1 MKLHILKNF
10 IICLIKKNLRFCK
23 FSFNWERNRAKL
35 YKKVNANKKDDTIKN
50 AKVTALD
57 NQKREDLDALE
68 SLKCKEKKSKQR
80 KFMKDVDERLTD
92 VYKKQNVKNVSDFDK
107 INSKSIESI
116 VVKKNSTVK
125 VTTRFMHGK
134 MFMFSKVSVKSF
146 VYNIT
151 DAFYFLI
158 RK

>member
-35 YKKVNANKKDDTIKN
+35 YKKVNANKKDDTIK
-50 AKVTALD
+50 VTALD

-92 VYKKQNVKNVSDFDK
+92 VYKNENVK
-107 INSKSIESI
+107 
-116 VVKKNSTVK
+116 TL
-125 VTTRFMHGK
+125 
-134 MFMFSKVSVKSF
+134 
-146 VYNIT
+146 
-151 DAFYFLI
+151 LI
-158 RK
+158 LIK